1 MADDITN
8 LLKQLQVS
16 ELNLQVSNEE
26 LQAAVEEL
34 STMNEEFQALNDE
47 LSEKNKNLEKL
58 SILARYTHELV
69 LITNSEQRIEWVN
82 NAFENLTGYTLP
94 EVKGKKPNFLRGKD
108 TNPDHSRK
116 LREGIASQKPFQ
128 QEILNYGKNQNP
140 YWLLISITPIF
151 DSENKLTNFIAIE
164 LDITKQK
171 EQEEQLIA
179 LNNHNNSLKQF
190 SYIVSHNLRSNVANM
205 LGLMELIG
213 MEKHLSNELKDYVDM
228 LNKSVNSLDNTI
240 RDLNDILSIRS
251 DIHKVYRKFEWKALF
266 EDILIDLQPQIRESG
281 AVICLNIETNNAYS
295 VWSYCKSILHNFIGN
310 AIKYS
315 KPKQRPQIIVNV
327 LQVEKMQKIEVIDK
341 GLGIDLEKYG
351 EQIFGLYRRFHEE
364 VEGKGVGL
372 YIAKTQTEML
382 GGSVEVQ
389 SEVGQGSCFT
399 AFLPLQV

>member
-1 MADDITN
+1 MTTDITN

-16 ELNLQVSNEE
+16 EVRLQVSNEE

-47 LSEKNKNLEKL
+47 LSEKNEDLEKL
-58 SILARYTHELV
+58 SMLARYTHELV
-69 LITNSEQRIEWVN
+69 IIADAEQRIEWVN
-82 NAFENLTGYTLP
+82 DAFEKLTGYTLS
-94 EVKGKKPNFLRGKD
+94 EVKGRKPNFLQGKD
-108 TNPDHSRK
+108 TNPDHVRK
-116 LREGIASQKPFQ
+116 LREGIAAKKPFQ
-128 QEILNYGKNQNP
+128 QEILNYGKTQTP

-151 DSENKLTNFIAIE
+151 DSEGKLAKFIAIE

-205 LGLMELIG
+205 MGLMELIG

-228 LNKSVNSLDNTI
+228 LNRSVNSLDSTI

-251 DIHKVYRKFEWKALF
+251 DIHKVYRKFEWKTLF
-266 EDILIDLQPQIRESG
+266 EDILVDLQPQIRASE
-281 AVICLNIETNNAYS
+281 AVICLNIETANAYS

-315 KPKQRPQIIVNV
+315 KPKQRPQITVNV
-327 LQVEKMQKIEVIDK
+327 LEVDKMQKIEVIDR
-341 GLGIDLEKYG
+341 GLGIDLERNG

-389 SEVGQGSCFT
+389 SEVGMGSCFT
-399 AFLPLQV
+399 VFLPLQG

>member
-1 MADDITN
+1 MATDITN

-16 ELNLQVSNEE
+16 ELRLQISNEE

-47 LSEKNKNLEKL
+47 LHEKNEELEKL
-58 SILARYTHELV
+58 SYLARFTHEIV
-69 LITNSEQRIEWVN
+69 VITDSKQRIEWVN
-82 NAFENLTGYTLP
+82 NAFEKLTGYTLP
-94 EVKGKKPNFLRGKD
+94 EVKGKKPSFLQGKD
-108 TNPDHSRK
+108 TNPDHIRG
-116 LREGIASQKPFQ
+116 LREGIASKKPFQ
-128 QEILNYGKNQNP
+128 QEILNYGKHHNL

-151 DSENKLTNFIAIE
+151 DSDGVLTKFMAIE

-171 EQEEQLIA
+171 EQEEQLIT

-213 MEKHLSNELKDYVDM
+213 METHLSKELQDYVEM
-228 LNKSVNSLDNTI
+228 LNRSVNSLDSTI

-266 EDILIDLQPQIRESG
+266 DDILVDLQAQIKVSG
-281 AVICLNIETNNAYS
+281 AIICLNIETNHAYS
-295 VWSYCKSILHNFIGN
+295 VWSYCKSILHNFISN
-310 AIKYS
+310 AIKYC
-315 KPKQRPQIIVNV
+315 KPKQRPQITINV
-327 LQVEKMQKIEVIDK
+327 LEVEKMQKIEVIDR
-341 GLGIDLEKYG
+341 GLGIDLTKYG

-372 YIAKTQTEML
+372 YIAHTQTTML
-382 GGSVEVQ
+382 GGRIEAQ
-389 SEVGQGSCFT
+389 SEVGVGSCFVI
-399 AFLPLQV
+399 FLPLE